1 MLDTSRYE
9 AAMRLSKERIGHLAQ
24 TLATRLQ
31 AQGHLDLTGTPKA
44 LAEALEQ
51 AITDELMVEDRLNAE
66 IRGLMKTYEA
76 EIERGQVDYQKMF
89 TMIKSKLVRE
99 RGLVL

>member
-1 MLDTSRYE
+1 MK
-9 AAMRLSKERIGHLAQ
+9 LSKERVAHLAQ
-24 TLATRLQ
+24 TLGARLQ
-31 AQGHLDLTGTPKA
+31 AQGYVDLTGTPKA

-66 IRGLMKTYEA
+66 IRGLMKAYEA
-76 EIERGQVDYQKMF
+76 EIEQGRVDYQKMF
-89 TMIKSKLVRE
+89 TMIKSKLVRD